1 MINILIHYLLLIFAW
16 LSIYPLALVLGF
28 LFDSDASQE
37 LFWQFQFESHYLL
50 ALHFI
55 RDFSQAALLS
65 SIWLLVVFIFQIL
78 RKTSFKKFANG
89 LLLVYPFI
97 LIAVILINDLPD
109 LLWQMSAIAWVLNL
123 FILSNRK

>member
-1 MINILIHYLLLIFAW
+1 MIKILIRYLLFIFAW

-28 LFDSDASQE
+28 LLNPGTSQE

-50 ALHFI
+50 ALHFVT
-55 RDFSQAALLS
+55 DFSQAVLLS
-65 SIWLLVVFIFQIL
+65 SIWLVGVFIFQIL
-78 RKTSFKKFANG
+78 RKTSFKKLAVG
-89 LLLVYPFI
+89 WLLVYPFI
-97 LIAVILINDLPD
+97 LIAVILISHLPD